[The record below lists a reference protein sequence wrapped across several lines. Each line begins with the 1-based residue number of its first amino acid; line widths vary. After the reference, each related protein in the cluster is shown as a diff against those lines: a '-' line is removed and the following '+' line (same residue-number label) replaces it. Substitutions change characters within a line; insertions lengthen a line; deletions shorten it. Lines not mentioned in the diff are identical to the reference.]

1 MVLEAVEIKGTPQAG
16 LHARQ
21 RLAVVDTDIHHG
33 FADKSDL
40 YPYLS
45 KTHKERLA
53 DYGIGGGGGLYSNN
67 GGRKGGRVD
76 LYDPAHPADSGTTAT
91 IPSRVQ
97 EHLLDPCGID
107 IAILTGVS
115 VYTASSLPDVEYG
128 SVLCRAF
135 NDYTLE
141 HWIGVDERFR
151 FAMSICT
158 QDPLGAAR
166 EIRRIG
172 PNRKIAAVLMPC
184 PSLRPFGH
192 KFFHPIY
199 EACAEQGLPIALH
212 FGGEGSGIM
221 PPPTAAGFPTNYIE
235 GRQARPSF
243 YQVHLA
249 SFIFEGIFEMHPS
262 LKLALLEGGF
272 GWVPSYRWRLDA
284 DWKGLRYQTPW
295 VKKLPSE
302 YMVEH
307 VRFGSQPME
316 DPEDPEALMQI
327 VKWMDGDRTL
337 MFASD
342 YPHWDFDDPGIAFQ
356 GFPPELRQ
364 RIMVD
369 NARETF
375 RL

>member
-1 MVLEAVEIKGTPQAG
+1 MIVEAMSTKDEGTETP
-16 LHARQ
+16 R

-33 FADKSDL
+33 IRDKADL

-45 KTHKERLA
+45 KTYKERLT
-53 DYGIGGGGGLYSNN
+53 DYGLGSGGGLYAYN
-67 GGRKGGRVD
+67 GGKQGGRVD
-76 LYDPAHPADSGTTAT
+76 IYDPANPTDSGVVAT
-91 IPSRVQ
+91 IPAKVS
-97 EHLLDPCGID
+97 EHLLDPCGVD

-115 VYTASSLPDVEYG
+115 VYGASGMPDIEYG
-128 SVLCRAF
+128 SALCRAF
-135 NDYTLE
+135 NDFTID
-141 HWIGVDERFR
+141 HWLAADERFR

-166 EIRRIG
+166 EIDRIG
-172 PNRKIAAVLMPC
+172 ANPNVVAILMPC
-184 PSLRPFGH
+184 PSQRPFGH

-199 EACAEQGLPIALH
+199 EACARHRLTIAIH
-212 FGGEGSGIM
+212 FGGEGVGIM

-235 GRQARPSF
+235 ARQARPSF

-249 SFIFEGIFEMHPS
+249 SFIFEGVFEKFPS
-262 LKLALLEGGF
+262 LKLALLEAGF
-272 GWVPSYRWRLDA
+272 GWVPGYRWRMDA

-302 YMVEH
+302 YLREH

-316 DPEDPEALMQI
+316 DPDDPEALLQI
-327 VKWMDGDRTL
+327 VKWMDGDKTL

-342 YPHWDFDDPGIAFQ
+342 HPHWDFDDPGVAFAT
-356 GFPPELRQ
+356 FPADLRH

-375 RL
+375 GL